1 MNIVTSSLLSLEQQG
16 CRFIYPIR
24 DLPRSPWKLR
34 LLRCAGGTNWT
45 LFTSESCW
53 FPCHLQHVTWFPWI
67 DVLIRYSW
75 GFFGCCWN
83 VIVCD
88 ISDTAW
94 YMFDVYNH
102 NLVMK
107 SFGNEVMWSGHV
119 FVLAF
124 RLVGKMMPNQSKSLV
139 YFHVLGQVFCD
150 SDIPKVALTLPAI
163 LCRVQKDSCL
173 VLRLEHL
180 ILRNMAM
187 IFEEIVPWRRWN
199 LEGIWMFHNITI
211 TCVDDV
217 SLDAE

>member
-24 DLPRSPWKLR
+24 DLPRGPWKLLSWGVLVAQTGPCSQVNR
-34 LLRCAGGTNWT
+34 AGFRATCSMLLGFRG
-45 LFTSESCW
+45 LMCW
-53 FPCHLQHVTWFPWI
+53 FDIH
-67 DVLIRYSW
+67 W

-119 FVLAF
+119 FLLAF
-124 RLVGKMMPNQSKSLV
+124 CLVGKMMPNQSKSLV